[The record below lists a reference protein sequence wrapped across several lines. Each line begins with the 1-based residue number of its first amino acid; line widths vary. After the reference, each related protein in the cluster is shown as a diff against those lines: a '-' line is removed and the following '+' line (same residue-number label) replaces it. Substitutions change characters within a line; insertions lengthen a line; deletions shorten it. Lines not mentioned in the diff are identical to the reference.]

1 MSKFIKSDANQDNPA
16 IGLCICNDKNNVMAQ
31 YALELSSQANRRDRI
46 SAVKIYS
53 RLIQKLSSINEG
65 H

>member
-16 IGLCICNDKNNVMAQ
+16 IGLLICNDKNNVMAQ

-46 SAVKIYS
+46 SAFKIYS
-53 RLIQKLSSINEG
+53 ILIQKLSSINEG